1 VRAQISDPIP
11 RVVTRGNAGTD
22 QAVERPML
30 GTAMEKKASIGNR
43 YCQAR
48 RKRKQGKKDKGS
60 LSVVI
65 VPMSTANSTE
75 KSRRREGPHR
85 LCRTVVGEHG
95 GFNEV

>member
-1 VRAQISDPIP
+1 MRAQISDPIP

-65 VPMSTANSTE
+65 STD
-75 KSRRREGPHR
+75 
-85 LCRTVVGEHG
+85 EHG
-95 GFNEV
+95 EFNREEPEEGRAASAV